1 MMNMQD
7 SIQSDASLF
16 DKPISII
23 LFHLS
28 MSHYI
33 PLFEQAGIDLGR
45 YLLMKDPKDFISI
58 GIRDPGDLDIL
69 ITCSKALAAH
79 IVHKRMTSEETIVEE
94 EEEDLHS
101 CKSSHTM
108 NTNSGG
114 TDDIYITSCRP
125 SIVKRAIDAYN
136 HSSSSTIIPTVQSN
150 TSSGAMIGTV
160 RYRQQST
167 NKQNTSRPLSMPVLL
182 PSHTP
187 PPDYYFDMTFSK
199 RLERCKS
206 MIFPR
211 EEEGKEELPPYTCT
225 VYKMG
230 YVHIKKEFDAPDV
243 RTKWRVWRKLYV
255 ELWGT
260 VLRVYRTAPP
270 KDKVDYYYTFGP
282 LKAPYYYYHK
292 YYYTPILT
300 LSLAGAEASRALDY
314 LKRPNVLRL
323 TTQEGPQLLLRL
335 SSHVEMISWVEHLQ
349 AAINISLDLEDRP
362 MPKFITLPIR
372 SLTSGTLD
380 SRTIELER
388 AREQRR
394 REQREILI

>member
-1 MMNMQD
+1 MNIQD
-7 SIQSDASLF
+7 SIQNDASLF
-16 DKPISII
+16 GNTYAVKKKKYLYIYILIDKPISII

-45 YLLMKDPKDFISI
+45 YLLMKDPKDFINI
-58 GIRDPGDLDIL
+58 GIRDPGDLDVL
-69 ITCSKALAAH
+69 TTCSKALAAH

-108 NTNSGG
+108 NTDSGG

-136 HSSSSTIIPTVQSN
+136 HSSSSTIIPAVQSN

-187 PPDYYFDMTFSK
+187 PPDYYFDVTFSK

-243 RTKWRVWRKLYV
+243 RTKWRMWR
-255 ELWGT
+255 
-260 VLRVYRTAPP
+260 
-270 KDKVDYYYTFGP
+270 
-282 LKAPYYYYHK
+282 
-292 YYYTPILT
+292 
-300 LSLAGAEASRALDY
+300 
-314 LKRPNVLRL
+314 
-323 TTQEGPQLLLRL
+323 
-335 SSHVEMISWVEHLQ
+335 
-349 AAINISLDLEDRP
+349 
-362 MPKFITLPIR
+362 
-372 SLTSGTLD
+372 
-380 SRTIELER
+380 
-388 AREQRR
+388 
-394 REQREILI
+394 

>member
-1 MMNMQD
+1 
-7 SIQSDASLF
+7 
-16 DKPISII
+16 
-23 LFHLS
+23 

-45 YLLMKDPKDFISI
+45 YLLMKDPKDFINI
-58 GIRDPGDLDIL
+58 GIRDPGDLDVL
-69 ITCSKALAAH
+69 TTCSKALAAH

-108 NTNSGG
+108 NTDSGG

-136 HSSSSTIIPTVQSN
+136 HSSSSTIIPAIQSN

-187 PPDYYFDMTFSK
+187 PPDYYFDVTFSK

-211 EEEGKEELPPYTCT
+211 EEEGKEELPPYT
-225 VYKMG
+225 YI
-230 YVHIKKEFDAPDV
+230 YFDV
-243 RTKWRVWRKLYV
+243 SLSIYRKLYV

-372 SLTSGTLD
+372 NLASGTLD